1 MRVFLT
7 NLLQPEEEAHIN
19 KLLNTHGANDNNLI
33 EFYTPFEP
41 SELTFKELMKVR
53 IQVLER
59 LNAQIGEYA
68 CLKIHQTNQAVK
80 SEKVFLSKIEDPLI
94 YVVRNPL
101 DVAISFAHHQNWE
114 LEKSVEFL
122 NNDEAVIGSTN
133 RFNQRLS
140 PELLGNWSHH
150 YNSWKETVPQM
161 LLIRYEDMLENAVE
175 TFTRVVD
182 YLGIKATEEEIKVAI
197 SKSKIENIQQQE
209 EGSRFKEGSLLN
221 PIFFRKGSSGEWKN
235 ALSAKQVDRI
245 IAKHGKVMKD
255 LGYLS

>member
-7 NLLQPEEEAHIN
+7 NLLRPEKEAAHIN
-19 KLLNTHGANDNNLI
+19 RLLNTHGANDNNLI
-33 EFYTPFEP
+33 EFYTPYEP

-53 IQVLER
+53 MQVLEN
-59 LNAQIGEYA
+59 LNTQVDEFA
-68 CLKIHQTNQAVK
+68 CLKIHQANRSVK
-80 SEKVFLSKIEDPLI
+80 GGKVFLSKIEDSLI

-114 LEKSVEFL
+114 LEKSVAFL

-150 YNSWKETVPQM
+150 YESWKETVPQM

-182 YLGIKATEEEIKVAI
+182 YLGIKATEGEIKVAI
-197 SKSKIENIQQQE
+197 SKSKIENLQQQE

-221 PIFFRKGSSGEWKN
+221 PIFFRKGSSGEWKST
-235 ALSAKQVDRI
+235 LTSEQIERI
-245 IAKHGKVMKD
+245 VSKHRVVMKE
-255 LGYLS
+255 LNYL